1 MCLYPHMAAHHC
13 GETERREH
21 VILLLIYPFRLA
33 YKINQKTLSRARKG
47 LRELQ
52 TIKGTDSQE
61 EGCFRR
67 GRADNS
73 VTLDMLSHFF
83 LTKMFFFTL
92 SQTHSPTDQKN
103 LPDLSLVT
111 LTLYVAERLWTFA
124 RVKLV
129 EHSQTNKP
137 YSLTGPENFRQIS
150 VCTTVLRQQLTKTNN
165 DE

>member
-83 LTKMFFFTL
+83 LTKMFFFHPL
-92 SQTHSPTDQKN
+92 TD
-103 LPDLSLVT
+103 
-111 LTLYVAERLWTFA
+111 TFS
-124 RVKLV
+124 
-129 EHSQTNKP
+129 H
-137 YSLTGPENFRQIS
+137 GPEKLAGS
-150 VCTTVLRQQLTKTNN
+150 VASHVNTLCRRAAMDICQGQASGAFSNQ
-165 DE
+165 